1 MRFWPV
7 STSSK
12 RKDVSRASTY
22 VGFPIRPETF
32 CSHRQGRLGDLG
44 VIDDKYDVA
53 VTTACGAL
61 NNLVVDTVEQG
72 QACIEHLR
80 KGNVGR
86 ASFMVLEKLPPRDL
100 GRIETPENVAR
111 LFDLIKPKDP
121 KFAPAFYKGI
131 FNTLVADDLT
141 QAQRIGYGKKRWRVV
156 TLAGQLIDP
165 SGTMSGGGSRVQRG
179 GMSSKFV
186 PDRMEPEVVARYE
199 RDLQNAEQEWQA
211 WQIQKRTAETELA
224 ALRKRVPELEIAME
238 KIQLDVSTATKRIAE
253 SEKHLAELQ
262 YVTCVPFLSAT

>member
-1 MRFWPV
+1 M
-7 STSSK
+7 
-12 RKDVSRASTY
+12 
-22 VGFPIRPETF
+22 
-32 CSHRQGRLGDLG
+32 GDLG

-53 VTTACGAL
+53 VTTACGSL

-100 GRIETPENVAR
+100 NPIETPENVPR

-121 KFAPAFYKGI
+121 KFAPAFYKGV
-131 FNTLVADDLT
+131 FNTLVATDLA

-165 SGTMSGGGSRVQRG
+165 SGTMSGGGIKVSRG
-179 GMSSKFV
+179 GMSSKFAADKV
-186 PDRMEPEVVARYE
+186 APEVVVRYE
-199 RDLQNAEQEWQA
+199 QESAAAE
-211 WQIQKRTAETELA
+211 KNFAEFQRNHKEVEIEVSQ
-224 ALRKRVPELEIAME
+224 LRKRLPEIEISME
-238 KIQLDVSTATKRIAE
+238 KIEMDVQTGAKRVAE
-253 SEKHLAELQ
+253 AEKRLAELQ
-262 YVTCVPFLSAT
+262 WVPPSQRVPLLDVQDNS

>member
-1 MRFWPV
+1 
-7 STSSK
+7 
-12 RKDVSRASTY
+12 
-22 VGFPIRPETF
+22 
-32 CSHRQGRLGDLG
+32 LGDLG

-100 GRIETPENVAR
+100 GRIETPENVHR

-121 KFAPAFYKGI
+121 RFATAFYKGLY
-131 FNTLVADDLT
+131 NTLVADDMT

-165 SGTMSGGGSRVQRG
+165 SGTMSGGGTRVQRG

-186 PDRMEPEVVARYE
+186 PERMEPEVVARYE
-199 RDLQNAEQEWQA
+199 HDLASAEQEWQA
-211 WQIQKRTAETELA
+211 WQMEKKTAEAELVQ
-224 ALRKRVPELEIAME
+224 LRKRLPEIEIALE
-238 KIQLDVSTATKRIAE
+238 KIELDVSTANKRIKE
-253 SEKHLAELQ
+253 GEKHLSELQ
-262 YVTCVPFLSAT
+262 YVLILVN

>member
-1 MRFWPV
+1 
-7 STSSK
+7 
-12 RKDVSRASTY
+12 
-22 VGFPIRPETF
+22 
-32 CSHRQGRLGDLG
+32 
-44 VIDDKYDVA
+44 VA

-121 KFAPAFYKGI
+121 RFATAFYKGL

-165 SGTMSGGGSRVQRG
+165 SGTMSGGGTRVQRG
-179 GMSSKFV
+179 GMGSKFV
-186 PDRMEPEVVARYE
+186 PERMEPEVVARYE
-199 RDLQNAEQEWQA
+199 HDLASAEQEWQSF
-211 WQIQKRTAETELA
+211 QVERKSAEAELVQ
-224 ALRKRVPELEIAME
+224 LRKRLPEIEIALE
-238 KIQLDVSTATKRIAE
+238 KIELDVSTANKRIKE
-253 SEKHLAELQ
+253 GEKHLAELQ
-262 YVTCVPFLSAT
+262 YVSIV

>member
-1 MRFWPV
+1 MTD
-7 STSSK
+7 S
-12 RKDVSRASTY
+12 
-22 VGFPIRPETF
+22 
-32 CSHRQGRLGDLG
+32 QGRLGDLG

-53 VTTACGAL
+53 ITTACGAL

-100 GRIETPENVAR
+100 TRIETPENVPR

-121 KFAPAFYKGI
+121 RFAPAFFKGI
-131 FNTLVADDLT
+131 FNTLVAEDMA

-165 SGTMSGGGSRVQRG
+165 SGTMSGGGQRVQRG
-179 GMSSKFV
+179 GMSSKFAADKV
-186 PDRMEPEVVARYE
+186 APEVVARYE
-199 RDLQNAEQEWQA
+199 AESAAAQDAFAAFQAERRGAEGDLAGLK
-211 WQIQKRTAETELA
+211 KRL
-224 ALRKRVPELEIAME
+224 PEIEMTME
-238 KIQLDVSTATKRIAE
+238 KIELDVATGEKRIAE
-253 SEKHLAELQ
+253 AQKRLAELKW
-262 YVTCVPFLSAT
+262 VVACVV